1 MAQKY
6 IVRDEIT
13 SETAAELNTYSDLI
27 KHLLYHRGIEK
38 GSDAHD
44 FLNPSYDS
52 GVHDP
57 YLMKDME
64 KAVERILRAIEN
76 SEKILIYSDY
86 DCDGI
91 PGGVVLHDFFKKIG
105 FDNFE
110 NYFPHRY
117 EEGYGVHVEAV
128 ENFHKDGVNLVITID
143 CGTSDVA
150 AVERANELG
159 IDVIIT
165 DHHLS
170 QEAKLPPAYAILNP
184 KQSDCGYPY
193 QMLCGSGVAYKL
205 VQGILKKKNFGVKE
219 GMEKWFLDM
228 VGFATLADMVPL
240 KGENR
245 IFAYYGLKV
254 LRKTQRL
261 GLLKLIEKAKIRK
274 EHLNEEDIGF
284 TLAPRINAASRMGKP
299 SEAFELLT
307 SSEPMHAD
315 SVAAYLNKIND
326 QRKGAAA
333 AMTKEVKKILGVR
346 GLSERKVLVLGN
358 PEWKPPLIG
367 PVCNN
372 IMEQYGV
379 PVFMWGRSDGTE
391 LKGSCRS
398 NGTVNLVELMKAV
411 PQGLFLGFGG
421 HKMSGGFSISHEKV
435 HLLEDALNAAY
446 DLLHK
451 DAEEKVEEI
460 FVDRRLRIDD
470 VNWNTYNEIEK
481 LSPFGMDNPRPTFL
495 FENIIVEQVK
505 HFGKEKNHLE
515 LSFVNGRGKIVPAIG
530 FFATDESFVKP
541 GESEKDGKITVGK
554 SINLVANIEKS
565 VFRSYPELRLRIV
578 DII

>member
-1 MAQKY
+1 MSQKY
-6 IVRDEIT
+6 TVRSEIT
-13 SETAAELNTYSDLI
+13 PDVAPELNTYPELL
-27 KHLLYHRGIEK
+27 KHLLYYRGIEK
-38 GSDAHD
+38 GIDAHE
-44 FLNPSYDS
+44 FLNPNYES

-64 KAVERILRAIEN
+64 KAVTRVLKAVEN
-76 SEKILIYSDY
+76 NEKILIYSDY

-91 PGGVVLHDFFKKIG
+91 PGGVVLHDFLKKIG
-105 FDNFE
+105 YNNFL

-128 ENFHKDGVNLVITID
+128 ENFHKDGVKLVITID

-150 AVERANELG
+150 AVEKANELG

-184 KQSDCGYPY
+184 KQHDCNYPY
-193 QMLCGSGVAYKL
+193 EMLCGSGVAFKL
-205 VQGILKKKNFGVKE
+205 VQAILKKNNFGIKE

-254 LRKTQRL
+254 LRKTQRI

-284 TLAPRINAASRMGKP
+284 TLAPRVNAASRMGKP
-299 SEAFELLT
+299 SEAFDLLT
-307 SSEPMHAD
+307 AAELSKAD
-315 SVAAYLNKIND
+315 IMATYLNKIND

-333 AMTKEVKKILGVR
+333 VMTKEVKKMLKLR
-346 GLSERKVLVLGN
+346 TLDGLQRKVIVIGN

-372 IMEQYGV
+372 IMEEYGA
-379 PVFMWGRSDGTE
+379 PVFMWGRSDGLE

-411 PQGLFLGFGG
+411 PTGLFLGFGG

-435 HLLEDALNAAY
+435 HMLEDALNDAY
-446 DLLHK
+446 EKLHK
-451 DAEEKVEEI
+451 DAEEVVEEI

-470 VNWNTYNEIEK
+470 VNWNIYSEIEK
-481 LSPFGMDNPRPTFL
+481 MAPFGVDNPRPVFL
-495 FENIIVEQVK
+495 FENLLVEQVK
-505 HFGKEKNHLE
+505 LFGKEKNHLE
-515 LSFVNGRGKIVPAIG
+515 LSFVNEKGKIVPAIG
-530 FFATDESFVKP
+530 FFMTDDSFVP
-541 GESEKDGKITVGK
+541 KIAVGAP
-554 SINLVANIEKS
+554 INLVGTIEKS
-565 VFRSYPELRLRIV
+565 VFKYYPELRIRII